1 MFRKVLRKEP
11 SKNHL
16 NIRRIEEAN
25 QLADKAI
32 MRHLTITIG
41 VMVGIALVIGFVAN
55 TIA

>member
-1 MFRKVLRKEP
+1 MSDRP
-11 SKNHL
+11 SVAL
-16 NIRRIEEAN
+16 NAEEAN

>member
-1 MFRKVLRKEP
+1 MSNDQSVA
-11 SKNHL
+11 L
-16 NIRRIEEAN
+16 NAEEAN

-55 TIA
+55 SIA